1 MLYLYSQTF
10 KAATRMDDAP
20 GVSHAR
26 DNRRA
31 GWPVPLWMR
40 RKHR

>member
-10 KAATRMDDAP
+10 KAATRMDDGPA
-20 GVSHAR
+20 VSHAR
-26 DNRRA
+26 EIRRA
-31 GWPVPLWMR
+31 GWPAPLWLR